1 MKALIIGNW
10 KIYPKSAKEA
20 KKVFDATKKAIE
32 GAKNVTLVV
41 APPAIYLR
49 ELVAGYRG
57 KKISFACQSVHSD
70 PVGGASTGNT
80 SIAQAKDAGASYA
93 IVGHSERRAQGE
105 TNAEIQKKVA
115 ALIAAR
121 MTPVLCVGETSRTE
135 EGDYFGF
142 VREQLRAGFASVP
155 KDKINKVIV
164 AYEPVWAIGGETAMN
179 SRDMHEM
186 AIFIR
191 KTIAEA
197 CGMDGLSVKVI
208 YGGSVNETNAVE
220 MLKDGDVVG
229 LLPGHVS
236 VDPTR
241 FGALLKAV
249 QAAK

>member
-32 GAKNVTLVV
+32 SAKSVTLVV
-41 APPAIYLR
+41 APPTMYLR
-49 ELVAGYRG
+49 ELIAGYRG
-57 KKISFACQSVHSD
+57 KKVSFACQHVQSD
-70 PVGGASTGNT
+70 PEGGAYTGDV
-80 SIAQAKDAGASYA
+80 SIVQAKDAGASYV

-105 TNAEIQKKVA
+105 TNAEVQKKVA

-121 MTPVLCVGETSRTE
+121 LTPVVCVGESSRTT

-142 VREQLRAGFASVP
+142 VREQIRAAFALVP
-155 KDKINKVIV
+155 RDKVNKVIV
-164 AYEPVWAIGGETAMN
+164 AYEPVWAIGGETAM
-179 SRDMHEM
+179 SPRDMHEM

-197 CGMDGLSVKVI
+197 CGIDGLSVKII
-208 YGGSVNETNAVE
+208 YGGSVNENNAVA
-220 MLKDGDVVG
+220 MLKEGDVVG

-236 VDPTR
+236 VDPVR
-241 FGALLKAV
+241 FAALLKAV
-249 QAAK
+249 QAA